1 MDRQHRHD
9 LKHDKFVDEIGV
21 LSSKAR
27 ENQRALL
34 YLAGGLLAI
43 ALIVYGIF
51 FYRSN
56 REEQAQQAL
65 ATAIETFDAPVGP
78 PPAGQEQTQ
87 TGPRFKTEPEKTA
100 AAEKQ
105 FKDVQSTYSGS
116 DAADVAGLYL
126 ARIAASRGDTKT
138 ARPLLEAFVKDHQ
151 DHILVD
157 AARFSLYQMRI
168 EGGEAAQVAVELNAE
183 LSKAEPA
190 LPGDSLLV
198 LLAQAYET
206 QGDATKSRE
215 AYRRITN
222 EFPESPY
229 ATEAQRHVGA

>member
-21 LSSKAR
+21 LSGKAR
-27 ENQRALL
+27 DNQRILL
-34 YLAGGLLAI
+34 LLAGGLIAI
-43 ALIVYGIF
+43 AAIIYGIF
-51 FYRSN
+51 FYLGN
-56 REEQAQQAL
+56 KEDNAQEAL
-65 ATAIETFDAPVGP
+65 AVAIETFDAPVGET
-78 PPAGQEQTQ
+78 PAGQQPPQ
-87 TGPRFKTEPEKTA
+87 TGPRFKTEAEKTA

-105 FKDVQSTYSGS
+105 FKDVQAKFSGT

-138 ARPLLEAFVKDHQ
+138 ARPLLEAFVKDQ
-151 DHILVD
+151 EDHILAG

-168 EGGEAAQVAVELNAE
+168 ESGEAAQVAVEVNAE
-183 LSKAEPA
+183 LAKPEPA

-198 LLAQAYET
+198 LLAQAYEA
-206 QGDATKSRE
+206 QGDAVKSRE

-229 ATEAQRHVGA
+229 VIEAQRRVGA

>member
-1 MDRQHRHD
+1 MDRQHRYD

-21 LSSKAR
+21 LSAKAR

-56 REEQAQQAL
+56 REEDAQQSL
-65 ATAIETFDAPVGP
+65 ATAIETFDAQVGDV
-78 PPAGQEQTQ
+78 PAGQQQ
-87 TGPRFKTEPEKTA
+87 PTGPRFKTEPEKTA

-105 FKDVQSTYSGS
+105 FKDVQAKYSGS

-126 ARIAASRGDTKT
+126 ARIAAARGDTKT
-138 ARPLLEAFVKDHQ
+138 ARPLLETFIKDHK

-168 EGGEAAQVAVELNAE
+168 EGGEAAQVAIELNAE

-206 QGDATKSRE
+206 QGDAAKSRE

-229 ATEAQRHVGA
+229 ASEAQRHVGA

>member
-21 LSSKAR
+21 LSGKAR
-27 ENQRALL
+27 DNQRILL
-34 YLAGGLLAI
+34 LLAGGLIAI
-43 ALIVYGIF
+43 AAIVYGIF
-51 FYRSN
+51 WYLGN
-56 REEQAQQAL
+56 KEDNAQEAL
-65 ATAIETFDAPVGP
+65 AVAIETFDAPVGD
-78 PPAGQEQTQ
+78 PPADQQVPQ
-87 TGPRFKTEPEKTA
+87 TGPRFKTEAEKIV

-105 FKDVQSTYSGS
+105 FKDVQSKYSGT
-116 DAADVAGLYL
+116 DASDVAGLYL
-126 ARIAASRGDTKT
+126 ARIAASRGDTKA
-138 ARPLLEAFVKDHQ
+138 ARPMLEAFVKDQ
-151 DHILVD
+151 DDHILAG

-183 LSKAEPA
+183 LAKAEPS

-206 QGDATKSRE
+206 QGDTTKSRE

-222 EFPESPY
+222 EFPDSPY
-229 ATEAQRHVGA
+229 VIEAQRRVGA